1 MARYAYYQSKGD
13 QPVAPTGGRNM
24 KKLTIILLAVTIMGW
39 NGFSII
45 KPDSH
50 SLLDEYGKALN
61 GKLSDV
67 VVAIA
72 GHTDSKG
79 TDDYNMGL
87 SEKRAN
93 AIKDYLISKH
103 GISPERVVVKA
114 YGKSKPVASND
125 TTDGQ
130 ALNRRVEFIRLGA
143 I

>member
-1 MARYAYYQSKGD
+1 
-13 QPVAPTGGRNM
+13 M

-45 KPDSH
+45 KPDSY

-93 AIKDYLISKH
+93 AIKDYLVSKH
-103 GISPERVVVKA
+103 GIAPERVVVKA
-114 YGKSKPVASND
+114 YGKSKPVA
-125 TTDGQ
+125 
-130 ALNRRVEFIRLGA
+130 
-143 I
+143 